1 MSLSLYGVPDGQQKG
16 QSVWP
21 CPSVY
26 SLATALGSLSS
37 VALSSAPA
45 PLTLTQCDS
54 EAAIQ
59 RQIFTHIWSGF
70 LVEATN
76 TISSG
81 FLREATGNPQFRA
94 TKRHKKNFTKNSFV
108 ICFVPFCGY
117 TNLKGDLLGFTES
130 QQTALF

>member
-26 SLATALGSLSS
+26 SPATALGSLSS

-45 PLTLTQCDS
+45 SVTLTQHRKQD
-54 EAAIQ
+54 ANYH
-59 RQIFTHIWSGF
+59 RFGVHISSGF
-70 LVEATN
+70 LNEVTN

-81 FLREATGNPQFRA
+81 FLREATGNDRA
-94 TKRHKKNFTKNSFV
+94 SGPRSVNGRVRYLDRIF
-108 ICFVPFCGY
+108 G
-117 TNLKGDLLGFTES
+117 NLFASNHRNGSLRLQRQGRFQE
-130 QQTALF
+130 QC